1 MEYIRNLKEQIKYLE
16 LECTFLRQQLNL
28 NGLQTSFKYDQQT
41 QELKNEM
48 INIQLEKSNL
58 EKSLIEENYEK
69 QTVLQMLQQTESKL
83 YLFFFFLNVF
93 WF

>member
-1 MEYIRNLKEQIKYLE
+1 MASSSFENIEMEYIRNLKEQIKYLE

-48 INIQLEKSNL
+48 ISIQLEKSNL

-69 QTVLQMLQQTESKL
+69 QTVLQMLQQTESE
-83 YLFFFFLNVF
+83 
-93 WF
+93 